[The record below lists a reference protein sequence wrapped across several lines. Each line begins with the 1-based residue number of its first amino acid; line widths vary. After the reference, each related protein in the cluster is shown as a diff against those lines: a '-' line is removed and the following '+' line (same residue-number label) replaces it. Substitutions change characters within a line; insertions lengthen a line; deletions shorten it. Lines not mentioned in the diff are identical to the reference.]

1 MPLTSIVSGEK
12 LAINCTV
19 IPVFYELFFL
29 SCYFQYFLLVF
40 SSSSLTKLCLYMDL
54 FMFILLEICWLSWF
68 CRVMFLSIVWCFQPL
83 FIQIIFLPFYG
94 TLISHFWY
102 TWYCP
107 TELCLFFFTL
117 FFFLFF
123 TFLWF
128 ISRESSLICCWTHL
142 VIFFILVIVLF
153 NSRITISFFL

>member
-83 FIQIIFLPFYG
+83 FIQIIFLPFYW
-94 TLISHFWY
+94 TLISHFLVHLILSY
-102 TWYCP
+102 R
-107 TELCLFFFTL
+107 TL
-117 FFFLFF
+117 LIFLY
-123 TFLWF
+123 
-128 ISRESSLICCWTHL
+128 
-142 VIFFILVIVLF
+142 
-153 NSRITISFFL
+153 SFFLSVLHFSLIYLQGKFTDLLLNPSSDFFHFSYCTF